1 MRKVRLIEQSSGNTA
16 RAQHVIGVDE
26 SGDVVGSN
34 NPFALAVVRCPRENG
49 ENLAESLVESN
60 LSPWKGKSKT
70 IAANTS
76 REERNRRIEDL
87 IESLASRGIPW
98 RVAAGYSGESIHHKA
113 AAVCALAKKTI
124 TPDDSYNGSSIL
136 IADGAISM
144 YGNHQ
149 EYLRSQA
156 AKYFDGAFQSS
167 FGSVHITGMPKAD
180 LTYPEVAAADYLAG
194 YVTDAMRNGLS
205 VSDLPDEVSWY
216 DRNWREPKGS
226 PLPFYRISGVNGDYG
241 EIQKTRIV
249 AWIRGRHPDGNTH
262 DISSQWESS
271 IGILNS
277 PLLQR
282 YLLEDE
288 HL

>member
-26 SGDVVGSN
+26 SGDVIGSDG
-34 NPFALAVVRCPRENG
+34 PFALATVRCPRENG
-49 ENLAESLVESN
+49 EKLAESLVEN
-60 LSPWKGKSKT
+60 DLAPWKGKSKT
-70 IAANTS
+70 VAANTS
-76 REERNRRIEDL
+76 REERNRLVEGL
-87 IESLASRGIPW
+87 IESLASKRIPW
-98 RVAAGYSGESIHHKA
+98 QVAAGYSGESIHCKA

-124 TPDDSYNGSSIL
+124 TADDSYRGSSIL

-144 YGNHQ
+144 YGDHQ
-149 EYLRSQA
+149 EHLRSQA

-167 FGSVHITGMPKAD
+167 FGSIHISGMPKAD

-205 VSDLPDEVSWY
+205 VADLPEEVSWY
-216 DRNWREPKGS
+216 DSNWREPKGS

-241 EIQKTRIV
+241 SIQKTRV
-249 AWIRGRHPDGNTH
+249 MAWIKGRHPDGDTH

-271 IGILNS
+271 VGILNS

-282 YLLEDE
+282 YLLEDVR
-288 HL
+288 L